1 MIQKKTKH
9 LKAAGRA
16 LTAKARREKKRPTR
30 QRRARRRVLVG
41 LPVAA
46 GLVALVIVIVIVR
59 SLRPV
64 IIPNPAT
71 QPAAVRTAPTGRSGR

>member
-46 GLVALVIVIVIVR
+46 GLVALVIVIVR

-71 QPAAVRTAPTGRSGR
+71 QPAVVRTAPTGRSGR

>member
-46 GLVALVIVIVIVR
+46 GLVALVIVIVR

-64 IIPNPAT
+64 TIPNLAT